1 MSPGGI
7 WIRLGIMIRVSRQG
21 DVTVIELGSSYES
34 LDDRVLGEIR
44 GVLLSQAMESD
55 PPRMVLD
62 LSGTDYIGSAF
73 IELLVRVWKRL
84 TERDGT
90 MVLCGLRSFC
100 AEVLH
105 VTGLDGLWKSFPTQ
119 DQAVAALR

>member
-1 MSPGGI
+1 
-7 WIRLGIMIRVSRQG
+7 MIRVSRQG

-44 GVLLSQAMESD
+44 GVLLGEAMESE

-84 TERDGT
+84 TERGGA

-100 AEVLH
+100 AEVLR